1 MAGFT
6 KLFSDIVD
14 SSIWNE
20 NHATCR
26 VWITLLALSNADGF
40 VRGSDNWLR
49 GKSKTTPEECAEA
62 LKILSAPDNESRS
75 KDFEGRRIEILDDG
89 FLILNYLKFRDM
101 LSPSEKASASRERVR
116 KHRER
121 YKALRNASSVTNV
134 TKGVPASAPSSSASV
149 PKALGE
155 ESVREG
161 GLSDTERIS
170 LERSLE
176 RVNAR
181 LEELKG
187 PDLLCEFKLERQSL
201 KSSRKDLLSKLGL
214 PA

>member
-40 VRGSDNWLR
+40 VRGSDDWLR
-49 GKSKTTPEECAEA
+49 GKSKTTPEECTEA
-62 LKILSAPDNESRS
+62 IRILSSPDKESRS
-75 KDFEGRRIEILDDG
+75 KDYEGRRIEVLEDG

-101 LSPSEKASASRERVR
+101 LSPSEQATRSRERVR

-121 YKALRNASSVTNV
+121 YKALRNATTVTTV
-134 TKGVPASAPSSSASV
+134 TKGVPASASVSV
-149 PKALGE
+149 PVTGDK
-155 ESVREG
+155 SVREG
-161 GLSDTERIS
+161 EVVPLSASERIS
-170 LERSLE
+170 LEKSLDRIEAELKTIGVADLEPAKSRKRSLKA
-176 RVNAR
+176 AR
-181 LEELKG
+181 SDILV
-187 PDLLCEFKLERQSL
+187 KLNL
-201 KSSRKDLLSKLGL
+201 Y
-214 PA
+214 A